1 LTNKSQRN
9 LQNILAIQKIFA
21 NSIDFENK
29 CWYTWF
35 IYGWNCEI

>member
-1 LTNKSQRN
+1 MYFICKITILTNKSQRN

-29 CWYTWF
+29 CWYT
-35 IYGWNCEI
+35 